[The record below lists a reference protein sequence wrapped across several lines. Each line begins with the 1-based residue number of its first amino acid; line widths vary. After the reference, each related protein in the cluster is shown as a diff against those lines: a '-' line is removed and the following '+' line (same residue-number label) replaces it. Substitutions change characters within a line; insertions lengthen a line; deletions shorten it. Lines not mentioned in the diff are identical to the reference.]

1 MEILKWGITNKC
13 NLNCKHCVLGKTNLG
28 KDMPLDSAKKVIDY
42 AVRLGCKEVLF
53 SVKEPFCYENFGDLV
68 KYCRINNLVCSILTN
83 GTYVAEKDI
92 NQLYKSYINYI
103 AVSLEGISSMTN
115 DLIRGEGTF
124 EKTIKFVNRI
134 NDLNSI
140 NDIYVP
146 LILQIC
152 ITPMNIQELIE
163 YLPDFI
169 QKYKFAI
176 VTLGNVYKAGNALEN
191 PDIVMDSLQ
200 YKKLIYRLIGVLMSD
215 DNFGIYRWKDLLPYD
230 AAYLNLLLDSE
241 IELHI
246 PYCSMFKENQFY
258 LLPNGDLC
266 RCNLLIGTDRLP
278 DDELYLDKNFLDK
291 EIGIIPPL
299 SEKYKAIK
307 NGFCKQCFYKNKCS
321 PCLFCYDKNDIDE
334 GIKKECQLGY
344 EKVSEICNL
353 IFEGNINFSLKK
365 DSVITFKDEK
375 ISIIGK
381 NICNI
386 KDAKEIYDKLIKL
399 QCNES
404 GNNKHLGFPKKVI
417 ETLCFS
423 GVIQIDREEGIRIW
437 QDQF

>member
-42 AVRLGCKEVLF
+42 AVELGCKEVLF

-68 KYCRINNLVCSILTN
+68 KYCRINKLVCSILTN
-83 GTYVAEKDI
+83 GTHVSEKDI

-115 DLIRGEGTF
+115 DLIRGEGQF
-124 EKTIKFVNRI
+124 EKTIEFVNQI
-134 NDLNSI
+134 NELNSI
-140 NDIYVP
+140 NDVYVP

-163 YLPDFI
+163 NLSDFI

-176 VTLGNVYKAGNALEN
+176 VTLGNVYKVGNALEN
-191 PDIVMDSLQ
+191 PNIVMDGLQ
-200 YKKLIYRLIGVLMSD
+200 YKKLLYKLIKVLMSN

-246 PYCSMFKENQFY
+246 PYCSMFNENQFY
-258 LLPNGDLC
+258 LLPNGELC

-278 DDELYLDKNFLDK
+278 DEELYLGKNFLDK
-291 EIGIIPPL
+291 EIGIIPSL
-299 SEKYKAIK
+299 GEQYKPIK
-307 NGFCKQCFYKNKCS
+307 NGFCKQCFYTNRCS
-321 PCLFCYDKNDIDE
+321 PCFFCYDKNDIE
-334 GIKKECQLGY
+334 ENIKKECQLGY
-344 EKVSEICNL
+344 EKVSKICNL
-353 IFEGNINFSLKK
+353 IYSGNINFSLKK
-365 DSVITFKDEK
+365 NSVITFQNRN

-386 KDAKEIYDKLIKL
+386 KNDQKMYDKLIEL
-399 QCNES
+399 QWDGT
-404 GNNKHLGFPKKVI
+404 GNNKHFGFPKKVI
-417 ETLCFS
+417 EKLCFS
-423 GVIQIDREEGIRIW
+423 GVIKIDREKGRRI
-437 QDQF
+437 